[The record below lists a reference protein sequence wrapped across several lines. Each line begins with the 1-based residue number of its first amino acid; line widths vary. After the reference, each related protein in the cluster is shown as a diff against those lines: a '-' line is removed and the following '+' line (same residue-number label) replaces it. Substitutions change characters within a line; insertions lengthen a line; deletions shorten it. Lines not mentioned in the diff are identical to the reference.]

1 MGARMRRLGRNGG
14 ASGRE
19 PYAMSVDPL
28 EKRGEIGRL
37 LALEDVLRI
46 EIAQSRQIGAVVVG
60 EDQLGSIN
68 CRAARIG
75 PAQQAHRVVASGVGL
90 ARRGMLHPGVPS
102 IYSRAA

>member
-1 MGARMRRLGRNGG
+1 MGARVRARARNVG
-14 ASGRE
+14 APGCE
-19 PYAMSVDPL
+19 PYAMSLDPL
-28 EKRGEIGRL
+28 EKRGEVGRL

-46 EIAQSRQIGAVVVG
+46 EIAQLRQIGAVVVG

-75 PAQQAHRVVASGVGL
+75 PAQEAHRVVASGVGL
-90 ARRGMLHPGVPS
+90 ARHGMLHPGVPS